1 MGSALIQKL
10 PCVTETLALSA
21 TTVTSCVPENSAQS
35 VTEIA
40 KRKSRKKNAPTIPTM
55 PPRLALRSV
64 LEELNP
70 RALNNIKFNR
80 KLICKTIF

>member
-1 MGSALIQKL
+1 MASALIQKL
-10 PCVTETLALSA
+10 LCVTETLALSA
-21 TTVTSCVPENSAQS
+21 TTVTSCVPESSAQS
-35 VTEIA
+35 VTDVA
-40 KRKSRKKNAPTIPTM
+40 KRKPRKKNAPTIPAM
-55 PPRLALRSV
+55 PPRLDLRSV